1 MTDEQ
6 NELVPEEEKP
16 TQNEPVNRNTRR
28 SYVFFLTLFAMSI
41 LTGMVIFGSTGA
53 VAIAIANGLINI
65 VELLVM
71 FYVGASVLDRSD
83 MLGKIGNA
91 LSKGGK

>member
-1 MTDEQ
+1 MTNEQ
-6 NELVPEEEKP
+6 KELVPEEEPKS
-16 TQNEPVNRNTRR
+16 NAPVSRETRR
-28 SYVFFLTLFAMSI
+28 AYVFFVTLFAL
-41 LTGMVIFGSTGA
+41 LTLAGMIIFGSTGA

-65 VELLVM
+65 VELNIM

-91 LSKGGK
+91 LSKGKG